1 MFPYVS
7 QSSCQV
13 TGKASKNSR
22 CVSAVYPD
30 FTIKANVRFTFAVST
45 GKLNTAIK
53 QNESSDNNA
62 SLFAYYNFYKL
73 TNIQYYAII
82 AIFA

>member
-1 MFPYVS
+1 MLN
-7 QSSCQV
+7 
-13 TGKASKNSR
+13 G
-22 CVSAVYPD
+22 YPPEY
-30 FTIKANVRFTFAVST
+30 A
-45 GKLNTAIK
+45 AIK

-62 SLFAYYNFYKL
+62 SLFIIYNFYKL

>member
-1 MFPYVS
+1 MGKSHAS
-7 QSSCQV
+7 Q
-13 TGKASKNSR
+13 
-22 CVSAVYPD
+22 Y
-30 FTIKANVRFTFAVST
+30 ANFGSLLAVST

-62 SLFAYYNFYKL
+62 SLFIIYNFYKL